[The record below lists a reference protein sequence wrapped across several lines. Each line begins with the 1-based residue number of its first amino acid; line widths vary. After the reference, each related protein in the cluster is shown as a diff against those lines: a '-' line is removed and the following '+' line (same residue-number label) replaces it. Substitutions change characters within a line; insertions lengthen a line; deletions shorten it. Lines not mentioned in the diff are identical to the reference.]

1 MVKEEEAKKRRRRKR
16 SDRDVPDLRYCVKGR
31 SLFSL
36 VVALGDVRARP
47 STRAGYGENKR
58 SKTRGDRPRRVAGA
72 TTTTGERTVTTSTAT
87 TGMPMTAASSSRG
100 DACQEDRQPRAVVV
114 VDGEADARVRFRA
127 GNLRRRRRR
136 LPRQTCEGGDG
147 AGEVAH
153 PSECSA
159 LSYVLA
165 RQIDD
170 KIDYCRSLTNARFAN
185 AENLYRKDLLSHY
198 GCVNAIEFS
207 NQGDLLVSG
216 ESDCRLDFPRRFSL
230 DFLARGKERI
240 TITRAFV
247 PFDRPL

>member
-1 MVKEEEAKKRRRRKR
+1 M
-16 SDRDVPDLRYCVKGR
+16 KGR

-47 STRAGYGENKR
+47 STRAGYGEDKR

-72 TTTTGERTVTTSTAT
+72 TTTTGDERTVTTSTAT
-87 TGMPMTAASSSRG
+87 TGMPMTAASSRG
-100 DACQEDRQPRAVVV
+100 DACQGDRQPPAVV
-114 VDGEADARVRFRA
+114 VDGEADGRVRFRA

-216 ESDCRLDFPRRFSL
+216 ESDCRLDFPRRLSL

>member
-1 MVKEEEAKKRRRRKR
+1 
-16 SDRDVPDLRYCVKGR
+16 
-31 SLFSL
+31 

-47 STRAGYGENKR
+47 STSAGHGEDKR
-58 SKTRGDRPRRVAGA
+58 SKTRGDRPRGVAGA
-72 TTTTGERTVTTSTAT
+72 TTTTGDERTVTASTAT

-100 DACQEDRQPRAVVV
+100 DACQEDRQPPAAVVV
-114 VDGEADARVRFRA
+114 VDGEADGRVRFRA
-127 GNLRRRRRR
+127 GNFRRRRRR

-216 ESDCRLDFPRRFSL
+216 ESACR
-230 DFLARGKERI
+230 
-240 TITRAFV
+240 V
-247 PFDRPL
+247 